1 MNILFFGGTGN
12 LSADCAQLLQA
23 RGHTV
28 HVLTR
33 GQTPVP
39 AGLRPLVADRR
50 QPDALRTA
58 LAEARAEI
66 VLNFLGFE
74 PADVQ
79 LDFELLH
86 GRLRQYLFISSAT
99 VYAKPHRQLPLTE
112 TAPLG
117 NDYWDYAQKKLAC
130 ERWLLERWRQD
141 GFPVTIVRPSHT
153 YSHRWVPNPI
163 SSASF
168 TFAAR
173 LARGRPVFLPD
184 NGESL
189 WTLTAAS
196 DFAVGLAG
204 LVGNQAALG
213 EAIHI
218 TSDEALPWNRIVAE
232 IADAVG
238 AQTPH
243 VACIPTDF
251 ICQVAPELTGP
262 LKGDK
267 ANPAVFDNSKIKRLV
282 PEFVCRKPFR
292 IGVRES
298 VAWLRAHPEPQ
309 NLKPE
314 IDALCERVV
323 AAWEQHRRGA

>member
-1 MNILFFGGTGN
+1 MTILFLGGTGN
-12 LSADCAQLLQA
+12 LSADCAHLLVA
-23 RGHTV
+23 RRHTV
-28 HVLTR
+28 YVPTR
-33 GQTPVP
+33 GRTPVP
-39 AGLRPLVADRR
+39 KGLRAVVADRR
-50 QPDALRTA
+50 HPPELRAA
-58 LAEARAEI
+58 LAAVRADV

-86 GRLRQYLFISSAT
+86 GRLRQYVFISSAT

-112 TAPLG
+112 AAPLG
-117 NDYWDYAQKKLAC
+117 NEYWPYAQKKLAC
-130 ERWLLERWRQD
+130 EQWLLERWRQD
-141 GFPVTIVRPSHT
+141 AFPVTIVRPSHT

-173 LARGRPVFLPD
+173 LEHGRPVFLPD
-184 NGESL
+184 DGQSL

-204 LVGNQAALG
+204 LVGNEAALG
-213 EAIHI
+213 EAVHI
-218 TSDEALPWNRIVAE
+218 TSDEALSWNRIVAE
-232 IADAVG
+232 IADVLG
-238 AQTPH
+238 AKSPPVVH
-243 VACIPTDF
+243 IPTDF
-251 ICQVAPELTGP
+251 LCQVAPELTGP

-267 ANPAVFDNSKIKRLV
+267 ANSAVFDNAKLKRLV

-292 IGVRES
+292 TGVRES
-298 VAWLRAHPEPQ
+298 VAWLRAHPEQQ

-323 AAWEQHRRGA
+323 AAWQRGRSAP